1 MQFWNEK
8 QNCKLTT
15 PLGWVDG
22 QATSDTCEQR
32 TAPFHEPEN
41 HFFNAARKNIHS
53 QSLAWLNLP
62 SGHPFG
68 WGCKFAPNHGFTVHS
83 TNGLLVILYIS
94 LQGESLCHS
103 DTNLNRLAPRFGTV
117 LLVHV
122 CFQNTEIPYSRCIW
136 VHMEYEK
143 SDHPRLRHCLTHIGT
158 LKLIIFC

>member
-22 QATSDTCEQR
+22 PATSDTCEQR
-32 TAPFHEPEN
+32 TAPKRTWKTSTPIPGMIEPS
-41 HFFNAARKNIHS
+41 KWS
-53 QSLAWLNLP
+53 PCKVGDLNLP
-62 SGHPFG
+62 QTMASMSIQRM
-68 WGCKFAPNHGFTVHS
+68 GCWWFCIFHFRVNHYVTQ
-83 TNGLLVILYIS
+83 IPIS
-94 LQGESLCHS
+94 IDLH
-103 DTNLNRLAPRFGTV
+103 PRFGRV

-158 LKLIIFC
+158 LKLIIFCWNSSSL